1 MDSYFDCHLKDT
13 EEIES
18 EGLTGP
24 EDAADV
30 AESRRAQR
38 EQDER
43 DELARRSTVLK
54 VKGMSNVDHA
64 ESCPC

>member
-1 MDSYFDCHLKDT
+1 MEA
-13 EEIES
+13 EEIS
-18 EGLTGP
+18 GP

-38 EQDER
+38 EQEER

-54 VKGMSNVDHA
+54 VRGMRDVDCA
-64 ESCPC
+64 ESCHP